1 MPKVLSEH
9 HSVFDKSTFYFYQG
23 NVKKKTIFSN
33 NFKSIPYYYEEKTP
47 EKKSKSKIAKLFF
60 SYSTNNQYLTKR
72 QIIRLM
78 KKEFKLS
85 YSKNVVTSL
94 IIWG

>member
-1 MPKVLSEH
+1 MKR
-9 HSVFDKSTFYFYQG
+9 
-23 NVKKKTIFSN
+23 KTQ
-33 NFKSIPYYYEEKTP
+33 K
-47 EKKSKSKIAKLFF
+47 KKSKSKIAKLFF

-94 IIWG
+94 MNIWGKKFGTKY

>member
-1 MPKVLSEH
+1 MKR
-9 HSVFDKSTFYFYQG
+9 
-23 NVKKKTIFSN
+23 KTQ
-33 NFKSIPYYYEEKTP
+33 K
-47 EKKSKSKIAKLFF
+47 KKSKSKIAKLFF

-85 YSKNVVTSL
+85 YSKNVLTSL
-94 IIWG
+94 MAIWGKKFGTKYHILKEDFPKLFLKPDGFFRDISL

>member
-1 MPKVLSEH
+1 MKR
-9 HSVFDKSTFYFYQG
+9 KTQ
-23 NVKKKTIFSN
+23 KKKSN
-33 NFKSIPYYYEEKTP
+33 N
-47 EKKSKSKIAKLFF
+47 KIAKLFF

-94 IIWG
+94 MNIWGKKFGTKYHILKEDFPKLFSKPDGFFRDISL